1 MFRIIPRPVNV
12 NPRATHGPELGNVA
26 ELPVGFD
33 PQRFPIISRHV
44 FGIDPTHGIGR
55 AAAALVADLRF
66 RNKMTVLLAMGN
78 RPVAEMVAEFAVHHG
93 LEAELD
99 QVLDRYLE
107 IPDGVLD
114 VINGRD
120 FAPAPLH
127 EVEQ

>member
-1 MFRIIPRPVNV
+1 MSYIDRLS
-12 NPRATHGPELGNVA
+12 PERKYPAPASDVGDIA

-33 PQRFPIISRHV
+33 PRRYPIISRHV

-99 QVLDRYLE
+99 QLLDKYLS
-107 IPDGVLD
+107 IPDAALD
-114 VINGRD
+114 MIGARD
-120 FAPAPLH
+120 LPQPPLH
-127 EVEQ
+127 LVEQ